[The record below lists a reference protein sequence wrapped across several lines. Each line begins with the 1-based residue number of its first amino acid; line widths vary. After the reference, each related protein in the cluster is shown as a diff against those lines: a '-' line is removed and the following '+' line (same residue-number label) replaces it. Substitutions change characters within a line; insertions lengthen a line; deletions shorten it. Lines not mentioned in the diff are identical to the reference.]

1 MSERK
6 PAYPAH
12 ALDMHEDDDDDD
24 KPVVRPTTRKESL
37 EEGRDQAIDDEDL
50 APLVP

>member
-12 ALDMHEDDDDDD
+12 ALDMHEE
-24 KPVVRPTTRKESL
+24 RKESL
-37 EEGRDQAIDDEDL
+37 EEGRGQAIDDEDL
-50 APLVP
+50 APLVPFETFETS